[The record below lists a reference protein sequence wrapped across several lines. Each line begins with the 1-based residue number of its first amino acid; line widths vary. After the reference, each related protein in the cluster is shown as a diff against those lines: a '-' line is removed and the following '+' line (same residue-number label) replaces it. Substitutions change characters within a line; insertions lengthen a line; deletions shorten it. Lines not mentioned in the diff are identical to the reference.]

1 MPWASWMIARTGP
14 GPDHRYPTMVS
25 PSLPVMV
32 KSLVSIADGRYA
44 PLARGRCGH
53 PAPRRVTSSAMSDAE
68 NTAVLTEARGRVLLI
83 TLNRPEAM
91 NAINTDLAQGLLRAV
106 EQLDGDDGLTAG
118 VLTGAGR
125 GFCAGMDL
133 KAFAT
138 SGPPIGMDVF
148 IEKGSTKPLIA
159 AIEGFALAG
168 GLELALGCDL
178 LVAAEN
184 VKLGI
189 PEAGVGLFAAGGAVF
204 RLPRWVPYAVAM
216 EMALTADPIT
226 AQQAK
231 DYGLLSRVT
240 EKGNAVDGALELAE
254 RIARNAPLSVAASK
268 TIVRNTQGMTDEEAW
283 EYQKPFVRSVF
294 SSEDAKEG
302 PRAFA
307 EKRPPVWSGR

>member
-1 MPWASWMIARTGP
+1 
-14 GPDHRYPTMVS
+14 
-25 PSLPVMV
+25 
-32 KSLVSIADGRYA
+32 
-44 PLARGRCGH
+44 
-53 PAPRRVTSSAMSDAE
+53 MSDAE
-68 NTAVLTEARGRVLLI
+68 NAVLTETRGRVLLI

-189 PEAGVGLFAAGGAVF
+189 PEAGVGLFAAGGAV
-204 RLPRWVPYAVAM
+204 
-216 EMALTADPIT
+216 
-226 AQQAK
+226 
-231 DYGLLSRVT
+231 
-240 EKGNAVDGALELAE
+240 ELAE

-307 EKRPPVWSGR
+307 EKRAPSWSGK